1 MQESYIH
8 EIEDN
13 FNDYLTKLSLA
24 NIKRTE
30 AGFIS
35 TDENSV
41 KTMLSAITI
50 HALPNL
56 PIFNDEQ
63 LSNIMFII
71 NSLTNG

>member
-1 MQESYIH
+1 MHESYIH

-50 HALPNL
+50 HTLPNL